1 MEKEKTKISFLWFN
15 MFYCITSGVLA
26 FLCFDM
32 IKIPTEYALMLA
44 TYIYLS
50 DVNRNTVEDYLKYKI
65 DLLESKMNQK
75 LILKQDAD
83 I

>member
-1 MEKEKTKISFLWFN
+1 MEKERTKLSFLWFN
-15 MFYCITSGVLA
+15 LFYCMTSGALA

-32 IKIPTEYALMLA
+32 IKIQMEYAAMLA
-44 TYIYLS
+44 TYVYLS